1 MTDTQKTTEIF
12 NNVNPERDWADFLKS
27 VKMKIFSIMRIKDLN
42 TKKLSEIIG
51 VEQGDLEEV
60 LDISEDIYLSSLYD
74 ILKSINVNIEI
85 KFNEELIIDT
95 EYQDITNKYI
105 ESNPSYCDIRVKK
118 YEMDMK

>member
-1 MTDTQKTTEIF
+1 MTNTQNTPKIF
-12 NNVNPERDWADFLKS
+12 NDINPERDWADFLKS
-27 VKMKIFSIMRIKDLN
+27 VKMKIFAIMKNMDLN
-42 TKKLSEIIG
+42 TKRLSEIIG

-74 ILKSINVNIEI
+74 ILKSINVNIEMN
-85 KFNEELIIDT
+85 FNAELIIDT

-105 ESNPSYCDIRVKK
+105 ESKSFYCDKRVKK